1 MHAAAISR
9 VTFGAAFIVAL
20 LGRKNMDST
29 NVMKLPIVVTVL
41 MTLVDWY
48 YIRSYKFYFFLYND
62 ISHCNL
68 LTPSKGGLNV
78 YREHTGFREADFF
91 FLRFIIGLLTPAGQA
106 AFEHWAHGNSPR
118 QAQQKPLPPPPK
130 ETATRRG

>member
-48 YIRSYKFYFFLYND
+48 YIRSYKFYFFS
-62 ISHCNL
+62 I
-68 LTPSKGGLNV
+68 
-78 YREHTGFREADFF
+78 
-91 FLRFIIGLLTPAGQA
+91 
-106 AFEHWAHGNSPR
+106 
-118 QAQQKPLPPPPK
+118 
-130 ETATRRG
+130 

>member
-29 NVMKLPIVVTVL
+29 NVMKLPIVVTFL

-48 YIRSYKFYFFLYND
+48 DHIFCKFF
-62 ISHCNL
+62 
-68 LTPSKGGLNV
+68 
-78 YREHTGFREADFF
+78 
-91 FLRFIIGLLTPAGQA
+91 
-106 AFEHWAHGNSPR
+106 
-118 QAQQKPLPPPPK
+118 
-130 ETATRRG
+130 